1 LSKRTHIVIAS
12 VLLIGLGIGLS
23 INVSAEE
30 GLIPSWIKNTAGFWV
45 DNQISD
51 SEFISA
57 LQFLVKEGILV
68 IPQSDIVS
76 ESTPKVTTTQSIIA
90 EKYQPNLEAF
100 YVQGV
105 SYGADQL
112 GVVISVTDSA
122 GKFISVNGE
131 LAIMITNFDDREIFN
146 RKKYVVPDSFSEL
159 TNDVSGK
166 TVLGYNWNINFG
178 KIAQPL
184 SAESLYNNG
193 LGTMVLTFRDSTQS
207 YENEIQLSHLPINE
221 GFGLANTGFIDN
233 FEVNKVLD
241 VGPFFVTVKNVGRY
255 VGEDATK
262 GDQLKEFF
270 KVNLNTKFKFV
281 EGVTFILDEIY
292 IMDKNNALY
301 SSDARSIDNLKNVFL
316 GESYEYE
323 GGNGYVLFEEIPS
336 DVTEIKLVLK
346 ITRIEGDVSDTHYED
361 EIEISLR

>member
-76 ESTPKVTTTQSIIA
+76 ESTSKVTTTQNIIA

-100 YVQGV
+100 YVLGAGL
-105 SYGADQL
+105 GADQFRAL
-112 GVVISVTDSA
+112 ISVTDSA
-122 GKFISVNGE
+122 GKFVSVNGE
-131 LAIMITNFDDREIFN
+131 LSIFLTNFDDKEIFD
-146 RKKYVVPDSFSEL
+146 RKKYVVEDSFSEI

-166 TVLGYNWNINFG
+166 TVMGYNWIIDFG
-178 KIAQPL
+178 KISQPL
-184 SAESLYNNG
+184 SMESLYYEG
-193 LGTMVLTFRDSTQS
+193 LGTMILTFTDSTQS

-221 GFGLANTGFIDN
+221 GFGLEDTGFIDN

-255 VGEDATK
+255 LGEDATK
-262 GDQLKEFF
+262 GDMLKEYF
-270 KVNLNTKFKFV
+270 KVNLHTKFKFV
-281 EGVTFILDEIY
+281 EGVTFLLDEIY
-292 IMDKNNALY
+292 IMDKNNVLY

-316 GESYEYE
+316 GESYEYQ

-336 DVTEIKLVLK
+336 DVTQIKLVLK
-346 ITRIEGDVSDTHYED
+346 ITRVEGDVSDTHFED
-361 EIEISLR
+361 EVEISLR

>member
-1 LSKRTHIVIAS
+1 LSKRTHVVIAS

-51 SEFISA
+51 SEFIAA
-57 LQFLVKEGILV
+57 LQFLVKERILV

-76 ESTPKVTTTQSIIA
+76 ESTSKVTITQNIIA
-90 EKYQPNLEAF
+90 EKYRPNLEAF
-100 YVQGV
+100 YVQGNTFWVLV
-105 SYGADQL
+105 S
-112 GVVISVTDSA
+112 ITDSA
-122 GKFISVNGE
+122 GKFVSVNGE
-131 LAIMITNFDDREIFN
+131 IAIMLTDFDDREIFN
-146 RKKYVVPDSFSEL
+146 RKKYVVPDSFSEI
-159 TNDVSGK
+159 TNEVSSK
-166 TVLGYNWNINFG
+166 TVKGFNWNIDFG
-178 KIAQPL
+178 KVAKPL
-184 SAESLYNNG
+184 SEESLYNEG
-193 LGTMVLTFRDSTQS
+193 LGTMKITFTDSTQS

-221 GFGLANTGFIDN
+221 GFGLADTGFIDN
-233 FEVNKVLD
+233 FEVNKILD
-241 VGPFFVTVKNVGRY
+241 VGPFYITVKNVGRY
-255 VGEDATK
+255 IGEDVTK
-262 GDQLKEFF
+262 GDKLKEFF

-292 IMDKNNALY
+292 IMDKNNVLY

-316 GESYEYE
+316 GKSYEYE

-336 DVTEIKLVLK
+336 DVTQIKLVLK
-346 ITRIEGDVSDTHYED
+346 ITRVEGDVSDTHFED